1 MHRREELLI
10 SFGVVAAGVAL
21 AAIGKRAYSGL
32 VAIAAIVIIF
42 IVLFWL
48 SNRRVDRRVVRAIN
62 DKIDEMR
69 VDLLAK
75 FLEFAE
81 AAKLSTV
88 EMRYELFEHWR
99 GMTVNSTMNSQSKI
113 IPEPAVLGLESTS
126 REVWIWAYRLT
137 WEIEDEKTLQTVSKN
152 LHQGVSYRYL
162 LPDSEEIH
170 MRVRQFLDRLGTA
183 PTALPLEFRMRE
195 NHSSLLDQCVT
206 IYYSKGSEDSEEPVV
221 VLFPPKVARE
231 TQTEQL
237 FVQLSGEAARPIQ
250 NNYAYIWHTAE
261 PVEA

>member
-10 SFGVVAAGVAL
+10 SFGVVAAGITL

-32 VAIAAIVIIF
+32 VAIGVIVVIF
-42 IVLFWL
+42 LVLFWL
-48 SNRRVDRRVVRAIN
+48 SNRRVDSRIVRLIN
-62 DKIDEMR
+62 DKIDQMR
-69 VDLLAK
+69 NELLEK
-75 FLEFAE
+75 FLELAD
-81 AAKLSTV
+81 ATKQSAV
-88 EMRYELFEHWR
+88 EMRYELFNHWR
-99 GMTVNSTMNSQSKI
+99 SMTVTPMMNSQSKI

-152 LHQGVSYRYL
+152 LHQGVAYRYL

-170 MRVRQFLDRLGTA
+170 MRVRQFLDRLGATPA
-183 PTALPLEFRMRE
+183 ALPLEFRMRE

-206 IYYSKGSEDSEEPVV
+206 IYHSNDSEDPVV

-231 TQTEQL
+231 AHTEQL

-250 NNYAYIWHTAE
+250 NNYAYFWQTAE